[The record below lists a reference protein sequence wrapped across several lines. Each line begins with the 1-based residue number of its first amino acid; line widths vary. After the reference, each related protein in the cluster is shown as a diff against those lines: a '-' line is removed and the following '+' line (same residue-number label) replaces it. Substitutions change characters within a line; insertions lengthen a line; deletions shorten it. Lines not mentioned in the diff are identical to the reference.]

1 MTEDKRR
8 FIEGLDRFYSAMSS
22 RRPLTCGRC
31 GGMGYVVGY
40 HDDKEVMKECP
51 ACSGADWSKR

>member
-31 GGMGYVVGY
+31 GGMGYVVAIVEG
-40 HDDKEVMKECP
+40 KETMRECP
-51 ACSGADWSKR
+51 ACSGVDWRGR